1 MRIFEV
7 LILVILFS
15 SLVVRMWRVE
25 KRPSWTSILPA
36 AAILLSLVH
45 FIIAGHRWQIA
56 PTYALA
62 ILLLLLSIPQILGKS
77 TDSPIGRGRRM
88 LNRIGLAVGLGWF
101 ALAAAL
107 PVWFPPIEMPEPTG
121 PYAVGTTSF
130 AFTDKSRPEI
140 FTENPTD
147 KRLVYMQAWYPAES
161 IPEAKP
167 APMWIY
173 PEELIVLLTKFFLMP
188 EVAFSHLPSVL
199 SHSYVN
205 APLPEQETTYPI
217 LVFSHG
223 YDAGFFAQNMVQME
237 ELASHG
243 YVIFSIGHAYESS
256 LVFDEQG
263 QAIPMSEAQIYAF
276 SQEDDEAIEAKLK
289 IFAVTG
295 DEQIQAARDWMAAIP
310 LAQQSTQIWTE
321 DTQFVLTQIEQMNS
335 GQVVSPFAGHL
346 DTSRIGVFG
355 QSFGGSA
362 AFQVCAV
369 DSRCKAAINMD
380 GTQWGNLLDDPLQ
393 TPFMMMSGEDSIRVN
408 DWTLSNA
415 QENGYNVYVRD
426 AWHINFTDF
435 NLVSPLFKFPL
446 WGAMG
451 SIDTRQMERIMNA
464 YVLAFFDQTLKGIP
478 SPLLQGDSPEFPEVE
493 LTVFEAH
500 TQGVNK

>member
-1 MRIFEV
+1 MRILE
-7 LILVILFS
+7 ILTFGTLFLA
-15 SLVVRMWRVE
+15 LVARFWRVE
-25 KRPSWTSILPA
+25 RWPLWTNYLPV
-36 AAILLSLVH
+36 AAILLCLVH
-45 FIIAGHRWQIA
+45 FVTAGYRCQIA

-62 ILLLLLSIPQILGKS
+62 VLLFLLSIPQLLGKIS
-77 TDSPIGRGRRM
+77 NTPTGRGRGV
-88 LNRIGLAVGLGWF
+88 LNRIGLAMGLGWF

-130 AFTDKSRPEI
+130 AFTDESRPEI
-140 FTENPTD
+140 FTNDPED
-147 KRLVYMQAWYPAES
+147 KRLTYVQAWYPAGS
-161 IPEAKP
+161 TTSAMR
-167 APMWIY
+167 APMWID
-173 PEELIVLLTKFFLMP
+173 PEEIIIPLTKEFLIP
-188 EVAFSHLPSVL
+188 EVAFSHLPSAL
-199 SHSYVN
+199 SHSYVD
-205 APLPEQETTYPI
+205 APLAEQETTYPI

-263 QAIPMSEAQIYAF
+263 RVIPISEAQKDAF
-276 SQEDDEAIEAKLK
+276 YQEDQETNEAYRK
-289 IFAVTG
+289 IFAVSG
-295 DEQIQAARDWMAAIP
+295 DEQIQNARDWMAAIP
-310 LAQQSTQIWTE
+310 LAQQSIQIWTE

-346 DTSRIGVFG
+346 DISRIGLFG
-355 QSFGGSA
+355 QSFGGST

-380 GTQWGNLLDDPLQ
+380 GMQWGNLLDNPLHA
-393 TPFMMMSGEDSIRVN
+393 PFMMMSGEDSIGMN
-408 DWTLSNA
+408 DWALSTA
-415 QENGYNVYVRD
+415 QENGYNVYVRN

-451 SIDTRQMERIMNA
+451 SIDTRQMEQIMNA
-464 YVLAFFDQTLKGIP
+464 YTLAFFDQTLNGIP
-478 SPLLQGDSPEFPEVE
+478 SPLLHGDSPDYPEVE
-493 LTVFEAH
+493 LKTFN
-500 TQGVNK
+500 TTSQ

>member
-1 MRIFEV
+1 MRIIE
-7 LILVILFS
+7 ILTLSTLFLA
-15 SLVVRMWRVE
+15 LVVRFWHVE
-25 KRPSWTSILPA
+25 RRPSWTNYLPA
-36 AAILLSLVH
+36 SAILLCLAH
-45 FIIAGHRWQIA
+45 FVTAGYRWQIA

-62 ILLLLLSIPQILGKS
+62 VLLFLLSVLQFWGKIS
-77 TDSPIGRGRRM
+77 NSPTGRGRRM
-88 LNRIGLAVGLGWF
+88 LNRIGLAMSLGWF

-107 PVWFPPIEMPEPTG
+107 PVWFPPIKMPDPTG
-121 PYAVGTTSF
+121 PYAVGTMSF
-130 AFTDKSRPEI
+130 AFTDESRPEI
-140 FTENPTD
+140 FTDDPKD
-147 KRLVYMQAWYPAES
+147 RRLVYAQAWYPAGS
-161 IPEAKP
+161 TDDSAR
-167 APMWIY
+167 ALMWIY
-173 PEELIVLLTKFFLMP
+173 PEETIILLTKFFHMP

-205 APLPEQETTYPI
+205 APLVEQETTYPI

-263 QAIPMSEAQIYAF
+263 RAIPMSETQINAF
-276 SQEDDEAIEAKLK
+276 YQEDEETIVAKRK

-295 DEQIQAARDWMAAIP
+295 DEQIQAARAWMAAIP
-310 LAQQSTQIWTE
+310 LAQQSTRIWTE
-321 DTQFVLTQIEQMNS
+321 DTQFVITQIARMNS
-335 GQVVSPFAGHL
+335 GQVVSPFAGYL

-380 GTQWGNLLDDPLQ
+380 GTQWGNLLNNPLH
-393 TPFMMMSGEDSIRVN
+393 TPFMMMSGEDSIGVN
-408 DWTLSNA
+408 DWALSNA
-415 QENGYNVYVRD
+415 QENGYNVYVRN

-464 YVLAFFDQTLKGIP
+464 YTLAFFNQTLKGIP
-478 SPLLQGDSPEFPEVE
+478 SPLLQGDSPDYPEVE
-493 LTVFEAH
+493 FKTLST
-500 TQGVNK
+500 TSQ

>member
-1 MRIFEV
+1 MRIFEI
-7 LILVILFS
+7 LILVTLFL
-15 SLVVRMWRVE
+15 SLAARFLPAQ
-25 KRPSWTSILPA
+25 KRPFWVNYCPLT
-36 AAILLSLVH
+36 AILLSLLH
-45 FIIAGHRWQIA
+45 FITAGYRWQIA

-62 ILLLLLSIPQILGKS
+62 VLLFLFSLPQLLGKMS
-77 TDSPIGRGRRM
+77 NSPTGRGRRI
-88 LNRIGLAVGLGWF
+88 LNRMGMTVGLGWF

-130 AFTDKSRPEI
+130 AFTDESRPEI
-140 FTENPTD
+140 FTDDPAD
-147 KRLVYMQAWYPAES
+147 KRPVYVQAWYPAES
-161 IPEAKP
+161 SPNARP

-173 PEELIVLLTKFFLMP
+173 PEEIIIPLTKIFRMP
-188 EVAFSHLPSVL
+188 EVAFSHLPSVP
-199 SHSYVN
+199 SHSTVN
-205 APLPEQETTYPI
+205 APLAEPETAYPI

-256 LVFDEQG
+256 LVFDEQSRV
-263 QAIPMSEAQIYAF
+263 IPMSETQKAAF
-276 SQEDDEAIEAKLK
+276 YQESDETNEAYRK

-295 DEQIQAARDWMAAIP
+295 DEQIQAARAWMAAIP

-346 DTSRIGVFG
+346 DTARIGVFG
-355 QSFGGSA
+355 QSFGGST

-380 GTQWGNLLDDPLQ
+380 GTQWGNLLDNPLQ
-393 TPFMMMSGEDSIRVN
+393 APFMMMSGEDTIGIN
-408 DWTLSNA
+408 DWALSHA
-415 QENGYNVYVRD
+415 QANGYNVYVRD

-451 SIDTRQMERIMNA
+451 AIDTRQMERIMNA
-464 YVLAFFDQTLKGIP
+464 YTLAFFDQMLKGIP
-478 SPLLQGDSPEFPEVE
+478 SPLLQGDSPDYPEAE
-493 LTVFEAH
+493 LKVFNALS
-500 TQGVNK
+500 Q